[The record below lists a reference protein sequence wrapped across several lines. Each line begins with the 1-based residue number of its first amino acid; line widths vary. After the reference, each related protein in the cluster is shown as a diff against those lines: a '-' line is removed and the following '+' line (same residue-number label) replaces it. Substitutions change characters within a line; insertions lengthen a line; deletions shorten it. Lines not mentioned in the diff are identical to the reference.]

1 MDELDKL
8 LLDLQGTSVAPLDN
22 PNYAA
27 SPKTSVVGA
36 HLSDKTNS
44 RLPPGRDELQC
55 ADRVNSQTEQGRVS
69 SGGRRQPHA
78 MMRQKVGDTNIVP
91 VTEPDSNSHIRN
103 HDDGRR
109 PTSMTASVLQHSR
122 FPSTNSTPSLKESPL
137 SERVSSFRPS
147 RTLSSSLLDTPQP
160 ETSYSTL
167 STGLL
172 TSNVSLN
179 TEIRS
184 PLLTSNIHKVE
195 RVCSACGS
203 AIIRGGVMLQG
214 KYYHAEHFICS
225 ETSCRRNLRGV
236 VCFERD
242 NELFCKQHYH
252 EKFSPQCA
260 YCKEP
265 IQDNRIIEALNQTF
279 HRAHFFCSHCGKNF
293 EADDTFQ
300 EYEGKAYCEDD
311 FIMLFAKK
319 CALCQEPILGEIIS
333 ALTRQWHT
341 HCFVCSEES
350 CNIVLGAEGFY
361 DYGGKPFCEF
371 HYYQKGSNI
380 CNVCTKP
387 IIGRCVVI
395 GDRKYHPMHFTCG
408 FCQTNLDGQGYKQRN
423 GKPYCGN
430 CYMKLFC

>member
-1 MDELDKL
+1 MDELGRCSLVRKQSNKL
-8 LLDLQGTSVAPLDN
+8 LLDLQGTSVTPLDN

-122 FPSTNSTPSLKESPL
+122 FPSTNSTSSLKESPL

-265 IQDNRIIEALNQTF
+265 IQD
-279 HRAHFFCSHCGKNF
+279 
-293 EADDTFQ
+293 
-300 EYEGKAYCEDD
+300 
-311 FIMLFAKK
+311 
-319 CALCQEPILGEIIS
+319 
-333 ALTRQWHT
+333 
-341 HCFVCSEES
+341 EES